1 MQPMDLTN
9 LLLAALVVLPAAGLT
24 VWAWF
29 AMAKDEE
36 EFRAFCGLKSRRSET

>member
-1 MQPMDLTN
+1 MDFTSV
-9 LLLAALVVLPAAGLT
+9 LLAALVVLPAAGLT

-36 EFRAFCGLKSRRSET
+36 ELRVFSGLNNRYGET